1 MCKTAVQI
9 SHLIFNFHKNSIT
22 FSIHILQGR
31 KKRSER
37 LNNTFQRYIVNI
49 YLLKFIILA
58 WSVTSTISGLPEKI
72 NEQTG
77 RKKLF
82 SREIQ
87 LCIKKL
93 AAAAKSLQLCPTL
106 CDLMDC
112 SPPSYSVH
120 GISQARILEWVV
132 MPFSRGSS
140 WLTDQT
146 HVPYVSCIGRQV
158 LYH

>member
-9 SHLIFNFHKNSIT
+9 SHLILNFHNNPIT

-37 LNNTFQRYIVNI
+37 LSNTFQRYIMNI

-87 LCIKKL
+87 LCIKKF
-93 AAAAKSLQLCPTL
+93 AAAAKSLQLGPTF
-106 CDLMDC
+106 CDPMDRG
-112 SPPSYSVH
+112 PPSYSVH

-140 WLTDQT
+140 CLGIKIMS
-146 HVPYVSCIGRQV
+146 VSCIGRQV